1 MSSKRKYMNLS
12 LNKTASNMYE
22 FNKAID
28 YEMCLWLRIN

>member
-1 MSSKRKYMNLS
+1 MSFKRKYMNLS

-28 YEMCLWLRIN
+28 YEMCFMVED

>member
-28 YEMCLWLRIN
+28 KEMCFKVED